1 MAGLRG
7 DLPCRSIFHL
17 LPVKAAKYER
27 IHTRKI
33 CEPILFASCY
43 LAFMSL
49 RLRIILLAG
58 CCILPAALLLAGSQ
72 WQLRQARES
81 EVRQALFEL
90 AASEASGIETTI
102 AGARQ
107 FLTALQRTPAIMDR
121 NAPLCSAWLSRL
133 RRDYPGYAS
142 IRADSVSGR
151 VFCSSDP
158 GQAGFDGNTPYFQAA
173 LEHGFAVGTYS
184 LSRSGRP
191 ELPLG
196 LRITDYDGEALGV
209 LTIGLDLD
217 WLAQNLPGQLP
228 DDATVTVL
236 DGNGSTLVSL
246 PRPAQEPGAADRR
259 PMLQSSVK
267 LDNGL
272 KVIAERPERSAYAV
286 LDRTTRDGAMLI
298 AAALLLVCVFA
309 DWFGRRFIRAPVNR
323 MLATTDKL
331 HRGDFSART
340 GFSTDRS
347 ELAKLGAGLDSLA
360 AELENR
366 QTAQYDTE
374 RQLRELATTLE
385 LRVAERTRALVDA
398 NQRLLQETEQR
409 QQIQTELSQAQKLD
423 ALGRLT
429 GGVAHDFN
437 NLLTAVLG
445 SLEIVSRRVQDPKLT
460 RLLDIAIQAAR
471 RGAELTAHM
480 LAFSRKQELVLR
492 PVDINATV
500 SGMRDLLT
508 RTLGKMVR
516 LDYDLSE
523 DLWHATADAVQLEV
537 ALLNLAINARDA
549 MPGGGSLLF
558 RTRNIRALEGP
569 HSVAALAPGEYAMV
583 AVIDTGEGMPPE
595 VQSRVF
601 DPFFTTKGVGK
612 GTGLGLSMVYGFTRQ
627 VGGTVTIDSSPGKGT
642 AIGLYLPRAPKD
654 AETAASEPV
663 EAGAMEP
670 LSLLLV
676 DDDDMA
682 REAIAAML
690 RELGHRV
697 TEAGDGASALDLAM
711 VSDTFDIVLADFA
724 MPEMNGVR
732 FAAELRTFRPKL
744 PVLLVTGYTD
754 REALDGWLQQGGRTL
769 SKPFGRTELRRELR
783 LCLGISGLA

>member
-1 MAGLRG
+1 
-7 DLPCRSIFHL
+7 
-17 LPVKAAKYER
+17 
-27 IHTRKI
+27 
-33 CEPILFASCY
+33 
-43 LAFMSL
+43 MSL

-58 CCILPAALLLAGSQ
+58 CCLLPAALLLAGSQ

-81 EVRQALFEL
+81 EVRRALFEL
-90 AASEASGIETTI
+90 AASEASEIETTI
-102 AGARQ
+102 DGARQ

-121 NAPLCSAWLSRL
+121 NAPLCSAWLARL
-133 RRDYPGYAS
+133 RRDYPAYTS

-158 GQAGFDGNTPYFQAA
+158 GQAGFDGDAPYFQSA
-173 LEHGFAVGTYS
+173 LEHGFAVGFYS
-184 LSRSGRP
+184 LSRSGHP

-196 LRITDYDGEALGV
+196 LRITDYDGVTLGV
-209 LTIGLDLD
+209 LAIGLDLGSLGQD
-217 WLAQNLPGQLP
+217 LQSQLP
-228 DDATVTVL
+228 ADATVTVL
-236 DGNGSTLVSL
+236 DGTGSTLVSL
-246 PRPAQEPGAADRR
+246 PRSRPAQEPGTVDRG
-259 PMLQSSVK
+259 PMLQSSVT
-267 LDNGL
+267 LGSGL
-272 KVIAERPERSAYAV
+272 KVIAERPERSAFAV
-286 LDRTTRDGAMLI
+286 LDRTTRVGALLI
-298 AAALLLVCVFA
+298 AAALLLVCIFA

-323 MLATTDKL
+323 MLTTTDKL

-340 GFSTDRS
+340 GFSTGRS
-347 ELAKLGAGLDSLA
+347 ELAKLSAGLDALA
-360 AELENR
+360 EELENR
-366 QTAQYDTE
+366 QNAQYDTE

-385 LRVAERTRALVDA
+385 LRVADRTRALLDA
-398 NQRLLQETEQR
+398 NQRLMQETEQR
-409 QQIQTELSQAQKLD
+409 QQIQNELSQAQKLD

-460 RLLDIAIQAAR
+460 RLLDIAMQAAR

-480 LAFSRKQELVLR
+480 LAFSRKQDLVLR

-500 SGMRDLLT
+500 SGMRGLLT
-508 RTLGKMVR
+508 RTLGKTVR
-516 LDYDLSE
+516 VNYDLAE
-523 DLWHATADAVQLEV
+523 DLWHATADSVQLEV

-558 RTRNIRALEGP
+558 RTRNICALEGP
-569 HSVAALAPGEYAMV
+569 HSLAAPTPGEYTMV

-595 VQSRVF
+595 VQSKVF

-642 AIGLYLPRAPKD
+642 AIGLYLPRAPMD
-654 AETAASEPV
+654 AEAAVSEPV
-663 EAGAMEP
+663 EAEPMEP
-670 LSLLLV
+670 LSVLLL

-697 TEAGDGASALDLAM
+697 TEAADGASALDLARE
-711 VSDTFDIVLADFA
+711 SDTFDIALADFA

-732 FAAELRTFRPKL
+732 FAAELSTFRPNL

-754 REALDGWLQQGGRTL
+754 RDALDGWLEQGGRTL
-769 SKPFGRTELRRELR
+769 PKPFNRSALTRELR
-783 LCLGISGLA
+783 MCLGISDLA